1 MAKINLLD
9 EVTIDNIAA
18 GEVVDKPLNAV
29 KELVENSIDSGADS
43 ITVEIKNGG
52 KSLIRVTDN
61 GSGIEK
67 SEIRKAFLR
76 HATSKISGRE
86 DLFNILSLGFRG
98 EALSS
103 ICAVSYVECITK
115 TSDSLTGIRYVIDGG
130 KETDFEEI
138 GAPNGTTFLVRNLF
152 YNVPARLKFLKS
164 DITEAG
170 YISDMMEHLALSHPE
185 ISFRLI
191 INGKEQFQTSGN
203 GNLEEVIYRIYGKE
217 VKNRLLDFN
226 YEDEYCKVT
235 GYIGKPEVSNSTR
248 RCESF
253 FINSRFVNCKIL
265 TNAVEEGYKH
275 FMMQHKFP
283 FVVLH
288 VTVNPTD
295 IDVNVHPSKMEV
307 RLDNGMAIYDNLVVA
322 IRDRLKAVELI
333 PSVVLTPNQESK
345 DKNSDIIAKVSAPEV
360 FETKRISLLEKVK
373 QQTEKIEEVKEIE
386 EIEEIIPEKTDER
399 IVEKPV
405 QLNLFEEEFL
415 KPESKEKYTVLGQ
428 IFKTYW
434 LIAFEDKLFIM
445 DQHAAHEKV
454 NYERLVKKTRNK
466 DVTSQNLNP
475 PIVVELTGRQFA
487 VAKEYEKHFEDLGF
501 EIEEFGIQSIAIR
514 AIPTELYGWD
524 ELGFFTEVLDEII
537 ENPLKG
543 DYNIVLD
550 KLASMACKAAVK
562 GNMKMS
568 FMEVEALLDELM
580 TLDNPYNCP
589 HGRPTIISMSKY
601 EIEKKFKRIVN

>member
-86 DLFNILSLGFRG
+86 DLFNIMSLGFRG

-170 YISDMMEHLALSHPE
+170 YISDMMEHLALSHPK

-265 TNAVEEGYKH
+265 TNAVEEGYKN

-288 VTVNPTD
+288 VTVNPKD

-373 QQTEKIEEVKEIE
+373 QQTEEIEEVE
-386 EIEEIIPEKTDER
+386 EIEEIIPEKTAER